1 MRNRGRGRVESKEGK
16 EQREKGREGDKYEG
30 EKEIKDG
37 EEGGRQRKERGEIGS
52 KCIRSIIGYQ
62 IILEEVFGS
71 VEVFFLICLFE
82 GVVCWDSYDIDYF
95 VFVRFF
101 LCQ

>member
-30 EKEIKDG
+30 EKETKDG
-37 EEGGRQRKERGEIGS
+37 EEGGRQRKERGETGS
-52 KCIRSIIGYQ
+52 KCIRSIIGHQ
-62 IILEEVFGS
+62 IIPEEVSGS
-71 VEVFFLICLFE
+71 VEAPLLTCSFE
-82 GVVCWDSYDIDYF
+82 GAACWDSHDIDHP
-95 VFVRFF
+95 VSVRFL